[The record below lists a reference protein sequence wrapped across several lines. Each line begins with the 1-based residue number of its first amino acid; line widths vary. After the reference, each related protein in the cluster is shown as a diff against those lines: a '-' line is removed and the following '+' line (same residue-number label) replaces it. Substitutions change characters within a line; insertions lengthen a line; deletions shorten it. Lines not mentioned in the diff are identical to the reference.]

1 MPGVSIVTLAEKY
14 PKASEREDSVPW
26 LLAFDRNQDGVLEK
40 DEVQGPE
47 GHFRCDWLGD
57 RLNVRRWRNFEAIL
71 LESGLVERRRP
82 KACGVLVERKKS
94 LPVAPVGRFPAAYS
108 ILFFAQPFDRA
119 FSLTREAELDKMLE
133 VLKPRT
139 TLVARE
145 PRHVEVMLDSGRRV
159 RFDLT
164 RGGGLSEIH
173 YFDADGQDSWLARL
187 EFLQVFRD
195 AGVFD
200 DYFSK
205 NPYLAEEQDAWL
217 RLNSPIVT
225 ARDTPTL
232 SLEELEKKS
241 WRGVLLFP
249 DLHGNKARYRK
260 LYRLL
265 ESEQLDWFALEMF
278 SHRMQL
284 SLDDFLSA
292 AEGSEKFLQAKKK
305 IQQHLA
311 PFWNP
316 YFKDLR
322 DPDDSPYY
330 RLLLLCR
337 ERKIRVIGL
346 DAMGYYSFASR
357 RFAPL
362 TIGAR
367 NAVWA
372 KQIPTR
378 GRGIVFGGQAHYT
391 SFRKARVQ
399 DFLWD
404 IVPKRTVQLLSFE
417 ADNKK
422 KAK

>member
-1 MPGVSIVTLAEKY
+1 MSGVSIVSLAEQY

-26 LLAFDRNQDGVLEK
+26 LLAFDLNQDGALEK
-40 DEVQGPE
+40 DEVQGPD
-47 GHFRCDWLGD
+47 GQFRCDWLGD

-71 LESGLVERRRP
+71 MESGLVERRRP

-94 LPVAPVGRFPAAYS
+94 LPVAPLGRFPAAYS
-108 ILFFAQPFDRA
+108 ILFFARPFDRA
-119 FSLTREAELDKMLE
+119 FSLTREAEVDKMLE
-133 VLKPRT
+133 VLKSRT
-139 TLVARE
+139 TLVVRE
-145 PRHVEVMLDSGRRV
+145 KRRIEATLDSGRRV

-164 RGGGLSEIH
+164 RGGALSEIH
-173 YFDADGQDSWLARL
+173 YFDADGQNSWLARM
-187 EFLQVFRD
+187 EFLQAFRD

-232 SLEELEKKS
+232 GLEELDKKS
-241 WRGVLLFP
+241 WKGVLLFP
-249 DLHGNKARYRK
+249 DLHGNPARYRK

-265 ESEQLDWFALEMF
+265 ESEKLDWFALEMF
-278 SHRMQL
+278 SHRMQS

-292 AEGSEKFLQAKKK
+292 AESSEKFLTAKKK
-305 IQQHLA
+305 LQGHLA

-316 YFKDLR
+316 YFKQLR

-337 ERKIRVIGL
+337 KRKIRVVGI
-346 DAMGYYSFASR
+346 DAMGYYSFASQR
-357 RFAPL
+357 LAPL

-367 NAVWA
+367 NSVWA
-372 KQIPTR
+372 KHIPVR
-378 GRGIVFGGQAHYT
+378 GRGIVFGGQAHFT

-399 DFLWD
+399 DFLWE
-404 IVPKRTVQLLSFE
+404 ISPKRSVRLLSF
-417 ADNKK
+417 D
-422 KAK
+422 AKNMGKGK